1 MAARCLRVL
10 LAEKRLSE
18 AGIILRSICAEAGWA
33 LELIY
38 VATRKEL
45 GEALQAYSPDVA
57 LLDLSLLQ
65 PEAANYLRGLYLAHS
80 SIPLIL
86 FAEADDKSSA
96 VECLSMGARDFLL
109 EGYMDE
115 RTVARVLKSAVGS
128 REETEMMATVYADSE
143 TGCALSAELER
154 DEETT
159 DQMESGASDGVMH
172 GLLKVLKRNVRAR
185 DQVVPGRRGQIKLVL
200 SDTNKN
206 YHEIIVKRIR
216 ARVKA
221 YQNAMFAEF
230 PSAVTIRAEP
240 GAVVSRPL
248 SNGEFGC
255 AVEGGTAR
263 SRFRLSHEGRR

>member
-1 MAARCLRVL
+1 MVARCLRVL

-38 VATRKEL
+38 VATREEL

-65 PEAANYLRGLYLAHS
+65 PEAANYLRALYLAHS
-80 SIPLIL
+80 SIPFIL

-128 REETEMMATVYADSE
+128 REETEMRATVYADSE
-143 TGCALSAELER
+143 TGFALSAELET
-154 DEETT
+154 DEETK

-200 SDTNKN
+200 SDTNEN
-206 YHEIIVKRIR
+206 YHEIIVERIR

-221 YQNAMFAEF
+221 YQNAMFAGF
-230 PSAVTIRAEP
+230 PSAVTIRAER

-255 AVEGGTAR
+255 AVEGENGTKQFAIKP
-263 SRFRLSHEGRR
+263 